1 MTQKKLIV
9 SVYVFVCCVVTAMGQ
24 SLKYYNADDF
34 PLIGKMFDDTEG
46 RYARLPL
53 SCKGESKKWV
63 WILGQDTPGLAVR
76 FATNSTAIAA
86 KWVTM
91 KGEMNEY
98 MLYLPLYDGI
108 ETLEIGIEEKAMI
121 RQPQVESPVTERP
134 VICYG
139 TSITQGGCATR
150 PGMAYTNI
158 LSRML
163 NREVVN
169 LGFSGHGHLEY
180 EIAELMTHRNPSVIV
195 MDFIP
200 NVSASML
207 NERIERFMSIIEDK
221 IPGVQILF
229 IEHVPFPLA
238 EFNLKKGEWVEE
250 SNEALRKAFR
260 ELKKKGYQNLHYLK
274 SEHLLGEDGESTVD
288 GEHFTDLGFDRFA
301 KGIYPVVKKLIR
313 HAER

>member
-1 MTQKKLIV
+1 MFFTFE
-9 SVYVFVCCVVTAMGQ
+9 YYTFVFPLFLCLLFIINANFLNHDSKETNCKCVCVRLRVVTAMGQ

-34 PLIGKMFDDTEG
+34 PLIGKMSDDTEE

-86 KWVTM
+86 KWVTKRNNSMSHMAMVGVKGLDLYVLKSGKWRYVRCARPKGKENEGVIISDM

-108 ETLEIGIEEKAMI
+108 ETLEIGIEEKAVI

-195 MDFIP
+195 MD
-200 NVSASML
+200 
-207 NERIERFMSIIEDK
+207 
-221 IPGVQILF
+221 LF
-229 IEHVPFPLA
+229 PM
-238 EFNLKKGEWVEE
+238 
-250 SNEALRKAFR
+250 
-260 ELKKKGYQNLHYLK
+260 
-274 SEHLLGEDGESTVD
+274 
-288 GEHFTDLGFDRFA
+288 
-301 KGIYPVVKKLIR
+301 
-313 HAER
+313 

>member
-34 PLIGKMFDDTEG
+34 PLIGKMSDDTEG

-86 KWVTM
+86 KWVTKRNNSMSHMAMVGVKGLDLYVLKSGKWRYVRCARPKGKENEGVIISDM

-108 ETLEIGIEEKAMI
+108 ETLEIGIEEKAVI

-221 IPGVQILF
+221 IP
-229 IEHVPFPLA
+229 
-238 EFNLKKGEWVEE
+238 
-250 SNEALRKAFR
+250 
-260 ELKKKGYQNLHYLK
+260 
-274 SEHLLGEDGESTVD
+274 
-288 GEHFTDLGFDRFA
+288 
-301 KGIYPVVKKLIR
+301 
-313 HAER
+313 

>member
-1 MTQKKLIV
+1 
-9 SVYVFVCCVVTAMGQ
+9 
-24 SLKYYNADDF
+24 
-34 PLIGKMFDDTEG
+34 
-46 RYARLPL
+46 
-53 SCKGESKKWV
+53 
-63 WILGQDTPGLAVR
+63 
-76 FATNSTAIAA
+76 
-86 KWVTM
+86 
-91 KGEMNEY
+91 
-98 MLYLPLYDGI
+98 
-108 ETLEIGIEEKAMI
+108 
-121 RQPQVESPVTERP
+121 
-134 VICYG
+134 
-139 TSITQGGCATR
+139 
-150 PGMAYTNI
+150 
-158 LSRML
+158 ML

-274 SEHLLGEDGESTVD
+274 SEYLLGEDGESTVD